1 MKNKRKINKL
11 CEARSHAIKSKIGHR
26 DHLTVLP
33 NIHILIFAV
42 HALHT
47 AHTRTAQRKREA
59 VMTDDGS
66 EPPIEQLATAVHR
79 GPATRS
85 WWPAAACAARR
96 GCNVLGVLY
105 MLSDVYISGV
115 SFGEETQ
122 NIGNIHTVEVL
133 IFNRNDLYISGHS
146 ERGFVTHSNGRDSY
160 EV

>member
-1 MKNKRKINKL
+1 MIIFRG
-11 CEARSHAIKSKIGHR
+11 ARDAR
-26 DHLTVLP
+26 
-33 NIHILIFAV
+33 
-42 HALHT
+42 HT
-47 AHTRTAQRKREA
+47 AHACTAQQKREA
-59 VMTDDGS
+59 VVGVVVLALTHRYNAVRGHRTGSDNLMTDDGS
-66 EPPIEQLATAVHR
+66 QPPIEQLATAVHR

-146 ERGFVTHSNGRDSY
+146 ERGSVTHSSGRDSY

>member
-1 MKNKRKINKL
+1 
-11 CEARSHAIKSKIGHR
+11 
-26 DHLTVLP
+26 
-33 NIHILIFAV
+33 
-42 HALHT
+42 
-47 AHTRTAQRKREA
+47 
-59 VMTDDGS
+59 MTDDGS

-122 NIGNIHTVEVL
+122 NIGNMNTIAL
-133 IFNRNDLYISGHS
+133 IFNPNDPCISVQS
-146 ERGFVTHSNGRDSY
+146 ELGSVTQQQQTGRYRSWITDRRLL
-160 EV
+160 